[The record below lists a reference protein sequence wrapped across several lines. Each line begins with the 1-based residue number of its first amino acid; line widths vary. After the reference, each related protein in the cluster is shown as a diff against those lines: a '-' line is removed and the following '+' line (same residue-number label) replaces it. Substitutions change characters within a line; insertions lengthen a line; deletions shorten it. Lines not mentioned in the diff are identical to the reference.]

1 MTTCEAAQLVLQAG
15 AMARG
20 GEVFVL
26 DMGEPVKILELAK
39 NMIQLHGLVPYLE
52 KDKNAKEGDICIKFS
67 GLRPGEKLYEELLI
81 SDDAKETDHPRIK
94 RALENKIDL
103 LEITVILDNLQ
114 SACIKMDIEEIQ
126 HQLILAPADYS
137 PAITA

>member
-1 MTTCEAAQLVLQAG
+1 M
-15 AMARG
+15 G
-20 GEVFVL
+20 GICIGYGRASQNFRT
-26 DMGEPVKILELAK
+26 GEKHDPIAWFGSL
-39 NMIQLHGLVPYLE
+39 LE